1 MRYIAIF
8 SLLLTGF
15 MIGCLGSQQT
25 ATQTPATETLTTETP
40 KEDESDAIATLELS
54 TTKASYSAE
63 ETIPLELT
71 FQNGKFD
78 LLVPI
83 SSVSSLRAFKQ
94 LTVTDSNGEVIKAK
108 KTMPLGNTLKTLYKD
123 GKSVRSIKGIEV
135 KAGASQ
141 KVSLDNLLTYYQ
153 LEPGTYTVKL
163 TLELEVYKE
172 FMQDQHAQII
182 ELEREIM
189 KYQNSTNPQFT
200 PEAKKAAIDY
210 TQDQIDIIR
219 EKYKDELQDI
229 YLPLKSRR
237 GKATLESNTIT
248 LTLS

>member
-8 SLLLTGF
+8 SLLLMMF
-15 MIGCLGSQQT
+15 IYGCLGSQQT
-25 ATQTPATETLTTETP
+25 TQTSETETSTNEANEQE
-40 KEDESDAIATLELS
+40 KIASLELA
-54 TTKASYSAE
+54 TTKASYSAQE
-63 ETIPLELT
+63 PIPLELT
-71 FQNGKFD
+71 IQNGKFD

-94 LTVTDSNGEVIKAK
+94 LTITNSKGEVIKSK
-108 KTMPLGNTLKTLYKD
+108 KLVPLGNTLKTLYKD
-123 GKSVRSIKGIEV
+123 GKSVRSIKGFDM
-135 KAGASQ
+135 KTGTSQ
-141 KVSLDNLLTYYQ
+141 KVSLDNLQTLYQ
-153 LEPGTYTVKL
+153 LVPGTYTVRL
-163 TLELEVYKE
+163 ALELEVYKE
-172 FMQDQHAQII
+172 FMQDQHPQII

-237 GKATLESNTIT
+237 GKATLESNTI
-248 LTLS
+248 SFIIE

>member
-1 MRYIAIF
+1 MRYMAIF
-8 SLLLTGF
+8 SILF
-15 MIGCLGSQQT
+15 MTFIYGCLGSQKS
-25 ATQTPATETLTTETP
+25 ATQTTEPETATAETNT
-40 KEDESDAIATLELS
+40 SQGIASLELS
-54 TTKASYSAE
+54 TSKETYSAQE
-63 ETIPLELT
+63 AIPLELT
-71 FQNGKFD
+71 VQNGKFD

-83 SSVSSLRAFKQ
+83 STVTSLRAFKQ

-123 GKSVRSIKGIEV
+123 GKTVRCIKGLDM
-135 KAGASQ
+135 KAETSQ
-141 KVSLDNLLTYYQ
+141 QASLDNLLTYYQ
-153 LEPGTYTVKL
+153 LAAGTYTVKL

-172 FMQDQHAQII
+172 FMQDQHPDII

-200 PEAKKAAIDY
+200 PEVKKTAIEY
-210 TQDQIDIIR
+210 TQGQIDIIK

-237 GKATLESNTIT
+237 GKATLESNAISLTIE
-248 LTLS
+248 